1 MRLVTAQIRINETLM
16 TNKWRKATASPECS
30 IRGVVQIIDRE
41 ALRAAF
47 IIDERDTLLGVVTD
61 GDVRRALLQNVD
73 FDAPVNHI
81 MHTQPLTCAPSQSRQ
96 TIRSIIE
103 QNKLLHMPIVD
114 DGKLVD
120 VVTLDDF
127 AVSERIENPV
137 FIMAGGFG
145 KRLRP
150 LTDDC
155 PKPMLHI
162 GGKPILESI
171 ISRFIQA
178 GFHRFYISTHYK
190 ADMIKSYFGDGRSR
204 GVSIEYID
212 ELAPLGTAG
221 ALGLLPKSWP
231 ELPMVM
237 INGDILT
244 QINFRKLLD
253 YHVANNGIATMCVRQ
268 YQYQVPYGVIET
280 DGTVITSITEKPSYS
295 FFVNS
300 GIYVLDPALIH
311 RVNPN
316 QYVDMPELLKQQ
328 IDNQDEVTMYPLHE
342 YWLDIGKMQDFERA
356 QLEYHQI
363 FDAED

>member
-1 MRLVTAQIRINETLM
+1 M
-16 TNKWRKATASPECS
+16 TNKWRNALAFPECS
-30 IRGVVQIIDRE
+30 IREVVQIIDRE

-47 IIDERDTLLGVVTD
+47 IVDREDKLLGVVTD

-73 FDAPVNHI
+73 FDSPVEKI
-81 MHTQPLTCAPSQSRQ
+81 MHTKPLTCSPSQSRQ
-96 TIRSIIE
+96 TIKSIIE
-103 QNKLLHMPIVD
+103 QNKLLHMPIVSE
-114 DGKLVD
+114 GQLVD
-120 VVTLDDF
+120 VVTMDDF
-127 AVSERIENPV
+127 ATMERVDNPV

-171 ISRFIQA
+171 ISRFIQH
-178 GFHRFYISTHYK
+178 GFYKFYISTHYK
-190 ADMIKSYFGDGRSR
+190 SEMITSYFGDGSSR
-204 GVSIEYID
+204 GVQIEYVD
-212 ELAPLGTAG
+212 EVSPLGTAG
-221 ALGLLPKSWP
+221 ALGLLPEDVP
-231 ELPMVM
+231 QLPMIL

-253 YHVANNGIATMCVRQ
+253 YHIENRGIATMCVRQ

-280 DGTVITSITEKPSYS
+280 DGKLITSITEKPSYS

-300 GIYVLDPALIH
+300 GIYVLEPELILS
-311 RVNPN
+311 VNRN
-316 QYVDMPELLKQQ
+316 QVIDMPELLKSK
-328 IDNQDEVTMYPLHE
+328 IDMDRDVAMYPLHE

-363 FDAED
+363 FDDKD